1 MDDSIY
7 GDIGEYKPSR
17 RFDQG
22 ASSSKA
28 DENQGKHR
36 YFDKSNEEEERETG
50 TIQSKFKNY
59 GYVRLS
65 KKNIPQEFC
74 QKLFREL
81 FLRIPFR
88 LSKRFFFFNFRE
100 KFRENQQISLE

>member
-22 ASSSKA
+22 ASSSKT
-28 DENQGKHR
+28 DDNQGKHR

-50 TIQSKFKNY
+50 TIQSMLRVAVTMRCVIKF
-59 GYVRLS
+59 LS
-65 KKNIPQEFC
+65 TFQFLHHRSC
-74 QKLFREL
+74 QHN
-81 FLRIPFR
+81 
-88 LSKRFFFFNFRE
+88 LSPN
-100 KFRENQQISLE
+100 

>member
-50 TIQSKFKNY
+50 TIQSKFKHY

-65 KKNIPQEFC
+65 KKNFSA
-74 QKLFREL
+74 
-81 FLRIPFR
+81 RILPET
-88 LSKRFFFFNFRE
+88 LSKTFSKNYFQAFQKIFLDILERNFE
-100 KFRENQQISLE
+100 KTNKYL

>member
-17 RFDQG
+17 RFEPG

-28 DENQGKHR
+28 DDNPSKHR

-50 TIQSKFKNY
+50 TIQSM
-59 GYVRLS
+59 LT
-65 KKNIPQEFC
+65 
-74 QKLFREL
+74 
-81 FLRIPFR
+81 
-88 LSKRFFFFNFRE
+88 
-100 KFRENQQISLE
+100 